1 MWVWRLLCLLL
12 SAMRMGTVADTIY
25 LSAVAL
31 DSAAPSSSSLFLH
44 KAVVSATRGWYT
56 PPPLVFCK
64 GVKSQCLVVCHSPF
78 SETTAFCCPF
88 QWSAT
93 WN

>member
-44 KAVVSATRGWYT
+44 KAVVSATWHWHT
-56 PPPLVFCK
+56 NSPPPF
-64 GVKSQCLVVCHSPF
+64 
-78 SETTAFCCPF
+78 A
-88 QWSAT
+88 ARI
-93 WN
+93 

>member
-44 KAVVSATRGWYT
+44 KAVVSSTRGWYT
-56 PPPLVFCK
+56 FPPPLCFVR
-64 GVKSQCLVVCHSPF
+64 VLSLSVLLSQTFL
-78 SETTAFCCPF
+78 
-88 QWSAT
+88 
-93 WN
+93 

>member
-44 KAVVSATRGWYT
+44 KAVVSSTRGWYT
-56 PPPLVFCK
+56 SPPPLCFVR
-64 GVKSQCLVVCHSPF
+64 VLSLSVLLSQSFL
-78 SETTAFCCPF
+78 
-88 QWSAT
+88 
-93 WN
+93 

>member
-44 KAVVSATRGWYT
+44 KAVVSATRHWYT
-56 PPPLVFCK
+56 NPPPLVFCK
-64 GVKSQCLVVCHSPF
+64 GVKSQCLVASPF
-78 SETTAFCCPF
+78 
-88 QWSAT
+88 
-93 WN
+93 